1 VAASEASAA
10 IAGTLPRA
18 RPNPLQ
24 APERAR
30 AGSALNRVVL
40 SGRIVEREALRYTPA
55 GLPLVRLRIEH
66 RSRMMEAGAPRDVQC
81 TVDAVAVGDVVLQLP
96 ESGDTASVSVR
107 GFLCRG
113 SLRDERLVLHLEAL
127 RREADDPNRPD

>member
-1 VAASEASAA
+1 M
-10 IAGTLPRA
+10 
-18 RPNPLQ
+18 
-24 APERAR
+24 
-30 AGSALNRVVL
+30 L

-66 RSRMMEAGAPRDVQC
+66 RSRIVEADAPREVQC
-81 TVDAVAVGDVVLQLP
+81 TVDAVAIGAVALQVP
-96 ESGDTASVSVR
+96 ASAEASEVTVR

-127 RREADDPNRPD
+127 RVDRDQADARTD